1 MPVRTRFSSEE
12 PEQPAPAAPPLP
24 VAAANSPSPASPRAP
39 PRPASAPKRP
49 AEPHQLEQNGSP
61 TVSKKRKVVVFDQ
74 EAEDEATAARANG
87 DPKLAQQQPSHGKR
101 SNKLTPEQRKKA
113 KDEAARLLPARQLL
127 PVWAGKDAILAGI
140 QENDTVIVLADTG
153 SGKTTQ
159 IPQFLVRST
168 VPCEAPRIVCTQPR
182 RVAAT
187 SLAQRVS
194 TEMGQPLGGLVGY
207 TVRFDD
213 RTSRGTRL
221 KYATDGALL
230 AEMLGDRDLDA
241 YDVVV
246 LDEAHER
253 SLRTDMLMGFLKDIQ
268 LRRKD
273 KVRAWKAKGKGK
285 AGAEDNRNSD
295 AAAVANGKHV
305 EERDPTELKIVVM
318 SATIDAKRFSD
329 FFSNAPVLYVQG
341 RQHKV
346 TLMYSAEPQ
355 LDYLDSALKTIF
367 QIHKTYPPGSILVFL
382 PGQDEI
388 ESLATSIQAY
398 LPDLEKTLASKG
410 SLLITPLYAK
420 LAPAEQAK
428 AFAPAPPNTRKVIL
442 ATNIAET
449 SVTIPGVKF
458 VVDCGL
464 AKEKRYHPGTG
475 IESLVTES
483 ISQSSAKQRAGRA
496 GRESDGYCFRLYPE
510 QVFNTLDKR
519 TQPEIQRVSLTFA
532 LLHLLAAGQ
541 ADVFEFH
548 YMDKPDKDS
557 ILFAL
562 MTLHGLDALD
572 KQGRITSVGRQM
584 AQLPLDPVYARVLL
598 ASFAEGCPRE
608 ILDLVS
614 LLGSKDQLLINT
626 AATREQANAARQKF
640 IHRRGDHLQLLNIL
654 RAFEELDERDER
666 KAWCR
671 DNFVSFKAMLSVLDA
686 RKQLRERV
694 ERLGLGDW
702 KQSVGDEDEPV
713 LNALVGGLFA
723 NTALRQEDGTYR
735 HTLTK
740 QVVAIHPS
748 STMHNKKAPAILYDE
763 LVLTTKTYARGV
775 SSVEPTQI
783 RSKAPSMFAKTMR

>member
-1 MPVRTRFSSEE
+1 MPVRTRFDSEE
-12 PEQPAPAAPPLP
+12 PEQPAAAAPAPND
-24 VAAANSPSPASPRAP
+24 AAAVE
-39 PRPASAPKRP
+39 PASAPSPAPPSRPSPAPKRQSL
-49 AEPHQLEQNGSP
+49 AQVEQNGSP
-61 TVSKKRKVVVFDQ
+61 AKPKKRKVVEFDQ
-74 EAEDEATAARANG
+74 DAEDEAHAARTNG
-87 DPKLAQQQPSHGKR
+87 DAPAQQPRKRGKW
-101 SNKLTPEQRKKA
+101 TPEQRKKA
-113 KDEAARLLPARQLL
+113 REDAARLLPGRQLL
-127 PVWAGKDAILAGI
+127 PVWGGRDAILEGI
-140 QENDTVIVLADTG
+140 EKNDTVIVLADTG

-159 IPQFLVRST
+159 IPQFLVRSKI
-168 VPCEAPRIVCTQPR
+168 PCEAPRIVCTQPR

-194 TEMGQPLGGLVGY
+194 TEMGTQLGALVGY

-268 LRRKD
+268 VRRKD
-273 KVRAWKAKGKGK
+273 KVRAWKAAKASAAKGKGR
-285 AGAEDNRNSD
+285 AEENGNGA
-295 AAAVANGKHV
+295 ATNGHA

-318 SATIDAKRFSD
+318 SATIDAKRFSE
-329 FFSNAPVLYVQG
+329 FFDHAPVLYVQG

-346 TLMYSAEPQ
+346 TVMYSAEPQ
-355 LDYLDSALKTIF
+355 SDYLDAALKTIF
-367 QIHKTYPPGSILVFL
+367 QIHKQYPPGSVLVFL

-398 LPDLEKTLASKG
+398 LPDLEKTLPSKG
-410 SLLITPLYAK
+410 SILVTPLYAK
-420 LAPAEQAK
+420 LPPAEQAK
-428 AFAPAPPNTRKVIL
+428 AFAPSPPNTRKIIL

-464 AKEKRYHPGTG
+464 AKEKRYHAGTG
-475 IESLVTES
+475 IDSLVTES

-496 GRESDGYCFRLYPE
+496 GRESDGFCFRLYPE
-510 QVFNTLDKR
+510 QVFNTLEKR

-541 ADVFEFH
+541 DDVFSFH
-548 YMDKPDKDS
+548 FMDRPDKES

-572 KQGRITSVGRQM
+572 KQGRITKLGRQM

-598 ASFAEGCPRE
+598 SSFAEGCPCE
-608 ILDLVS
+608 IVDLVA

-640 IHRRGDHLQLLNIL
+640 VHRRGDHLQLLNIL
-654 RAFEELDERDER
+654 RAFEELTERDER
-666 KAWCR
+666 KMWCR
-671 DNFVSFKAMLSVLDA
+671 DNFVSYKAMLSVLDS

-694 ERLGLGDW
+694 ERLELGDW
-702 KQSVGDEDEPV
+702 RQSVGDEDEPV

-775 SSVEPTQI
+775 SSIEPSQI
-783 RSKAPSMFAKTMR
+783 RLKAPSMFAKTMQ